1 MRTLAILAFV
11 AAAASP
17 VLAQTTVDTP
27 AATTSPAAPPATITA
42 PPASTT
48 TVTSPDG
55 TNTTVQAPTGSTVT
69 TTGTTPATVT
79 PTTVTPTTVTPAAPP
94 MGSGGDVAVERD
106 LSDNH
111 RGIKRSG
118 VEVNLLGGALGYRT
132 SPRGGANAGPAYGF
146 ALGYRTGGPVGIEL
160 SYQGATYTPSGT
172 RDLTGGVDR
181 ITENGAQALLK
192 LGGQAGPFDLYV
204 LGGGAVSRFTVAG
217 GSSDTSV
224 AGGTSVH
231 NGTIYK
237 VPAGVGLDFHI
248 PVGGPDLLL
257 GARGQYNFI
266 FNQSDVFSGVS
277 NSDRDADQ
285 IQAQVNV
292 GMLF

>member
-1 MRTLAILAFV
+1 MRTLAILAVV

-17 VLAQTTVDTP
+17 VFAQTTAQNPGTTTTTATP
-27 AATTSPAAPPATITA
+27 STTTTA

-48 TVTSPDG
+48 TVTTPDG
-55 TNTTVQAPTGSTVT
+55 TNTTVQAPPGSTVT
-69 TTGTTPATVT
+69 TTGNT
-79 PTTVTPTTVTPAAPP
+79 PTTVTQGVPLT
-94 MGSGGDVAVERD
+94 GSGGDVAVQHD
-106 LSDNH
+106 IDDSH

-118 VEVNLLGGALGYRT
+118 VEVDLLGGALGYRT
-132 SPRGGANAGPAYGF
+132 SPRGGANAGPSYGF
-146 ALGYRTGGPVGIEL
+146 ALGFRTGGPVGIEL

-217 GSSDTSV
+217 GSAGTSV

-231 NGTIYK
+231 DGTIYK

-248 PVGGPDLLL
+248 PVGGPDLLI

>member
-1 MRTLAILAFV
+1 MRALAILAVV
-11 AAAASP
+11 AAAATP
-17 VLAQTTVDTP
+17 VLAQTTVDNPGTTTTTTATP
-27 AATTSPAAPPATITA
+27 STTTTA

-55 TNTTVQAPTGSTVT
+55 TATTVQAPPGSTVT
-69 TTGTTPATVT
+69 TTGNAPATVT
-79 PTTVTPTTVTPAAPP
+79 QPAPLT
-94 MGSGGDVAVERD
+94 GSGGDVVAEHEVYDGR
-106 LSDNH
+106 

-118 VEVNLLGGALGYRT
+118 VEVDLLGGALGYRT
-132 SPRGGANAGPAYGF
+132 SPRGGANAGPSYGF
-146 ALGYRTGGPVGIEL
+146 ALGFRTGGPVGLEL

-204 LGGGAVSRFTVAG
+204 LGGAGISRFTVAG
-217 GSSDTSV
+217 GSTDTSV
-224 AGGTSVH
+224 AGGTAVH

-248 PVGGPDLLL
+248 PVGGPDLLI

-266 FNQSDVFSGVS
+266 FNQSDVFTGVS